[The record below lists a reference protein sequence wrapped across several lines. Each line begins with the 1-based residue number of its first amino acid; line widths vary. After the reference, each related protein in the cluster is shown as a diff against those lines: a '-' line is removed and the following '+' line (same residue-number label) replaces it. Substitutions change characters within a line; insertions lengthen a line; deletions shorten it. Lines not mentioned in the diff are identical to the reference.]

1 MRVSTVLM
9 RVALLLSLGVAAKS
23 FSQVPGRTTDWAF
36 APGLITDAPFTATWQ
51 ETMRDHGKL
60 ISQTTVRMA
69 RASNGSIYST
79 IFTSG
84 GTPEIEIDDVPNN
97 RMITLNP
104 RDHTY
109 RLLTP
114 QGGKFHTLSVQQL
127 TEMLQNFQDTNAQG
141 VEHPPNLRLTS
152 LGVKQESGM
161 TLYGQKEEWH
171 TASKEMR
178 DIWISSD
185 LGVKASMK
193 YIWPSDERDLTGTIS
208 DVRREEPDPKLFKIP
223 EGYTQ
228 I

>member
-1 MRVSTVLM
+1 MRVSTVLTK
-9 RVALLLSLGVAAKS
+9 VALLLSLSVGAKS
-23 FSQVPGRTTDWAF
+23 FAQVPGRTTDGAF

-51 ETMRDHGKL
+51 QTMRDHGKL

-69 RASNGSIYST
+69 RASNGSIYSE
-79 IFTSG
+79 IFSG
-84 GTPEIEIDDVPNN
+84 GGAPSEIEIDDVPNN
-97 RMITLNP
+97 RIITLNP

-109 RLLTP
+109 RRSTP

-127 TEMLQNFQDTNAQG
+127 TEMLQTFQETNAQG

-161 TLYGQKEEWH
+161 TLYGHKEEWH

-193 YIWPSDERDLTGTIS
+193 YIWPSDRKEI
-208 DVRREEPDPKLFKIP
+208 
-223 EGYTQ
+223 
-228 I
+228 